1 MEAIAVAAQLLD
13 EITWDGQALLVAAAT
28 ENGHVICRVP
38 RETIHALR
46 VYSDLIGRE
55 IQLERRNI
63 VEKLALFL
71 IAKLSQVAAGA
82 TPELLLWEVEDRK
95 VSDDRTRNVGARA
108 WETWRA
114 LEPDPNV
121 EIAVRT

>member
-28 ENGHVICRVP
+28 ENGRVTCRVP

-46 VYSDLIGRE
+46 IYSDIIGRE

-63 VEKLALFL
+63 VEKLAP
-71 IAKLSQVAAGA
+71 LSDCKAVAGRCWRDAGA
-82 TPELLLWEVEDRK
+82 VAGGGR
-95 VSDDRTRNVGARA
+95 
-108 WETWRA
+108 
-114 LEPDPNV
+114 
-121 EIAVRT
+121 

>member
-1 MEAIAVAAQLLD
+1 MAVQLLD
-13 EITWDGQALLVAAAT
+13 EITWDGQALLVVAAT

-46 VYSDLIGRE
+46 IYSDIIGRE

-63 VEKLALFL
+63 VEKLAPFL

-82 TPELLLWEVEDRK
+82 TPELLPWEVDVRR
-95 VSDDRTRNVGARA
+95 VSDDRTRNVGAGLG
-108 WETWRA
+108 EHGA
-114 LEPDPNV
+114 LEPDPKV